1 MAKIRLG
8 FDIGSNSLKIAIL
21 RGDQFRVEE
30 IRLPENLVDE
40 GGVILPHAFT
50 EYLRQLKKE
59 LSLPKGAAALAL
71 PPSQAICRLVTM
83 PRMTTSQLMMNLPYE
98 FSDFIQGEA
107 EQYFCD
113 YAVCAPT
120 EEDDEKAI
128 PMMAAVAAKSR
139 LASYVQMFAQAGIR
153 LGTIL
158 PQEMALINIAKS
170 RSVGP
175 EEYFFVDLGHQ
186 YTRITAIW
194 RDRVHATRQ
203 IPIGGRSIDL
213 ALAQET
219 GVDAFLAGSYKLSDY
234 QGAHSDP
241 ALVDLCDRIAVE
253 ILKVLN
259 FYQFTYRNSSLEGIY
274 LIGGGAALPTLRQA
288 IQNTVS
294 LPLLDPAELLPGAGD
309 AAATGIF
316 AAGVAMGGK

>member
-241 ALVDLCDRIAVE
+241 ALVDLCDRIAE
-253 ILKVLN
+253 IGRASCRERV
-259 FYQFTYRNSSLEGIY
+259 
-274 LIGGGAALPTLRQA
+274 
-288 IQNTVS
+288 
-294 LPLLDPAELLPGAGD
+294 
-309 AAATGIF
+309 
-316 AAGVAMGGK
+316 

>member
-1 MAKIRLG
+1 
-8 FDIGSNSLKIAIL
+8 
-21 RGDQFRVEE
+21 
-30 IRLPENLVDE
+30 
-40 GGVILPHAFT
+40 
-50 EYLRQLKKE
+50 
-59 LSLPKGAAALAL
+59 
-71 PPSQAICRLVTM
+71 M

-213 ALAQET
+213 AFAQET

-274 LIGGGAALPTLRQA
+274 LAGGGAALPTLRQA